1 MNNTI
6 ITGIEAIQSMLAP
19 ALGIS
24 ATAMLLLSMHNRF
37 SIIINRLRLLNEEK
51 RRFHAKIADNIE
63 TGAYE
68 SIRYS
73 SISSQ
78 LKILTKRCKVLRN
91 AILSMMAA
99 IMLFVLASLLIGVN
113 IFIST
118 ELLKNT
124 PLVFFSLGML
134 LVLTGI
140 IYSANDVIS
149 SYRLTEVEVKG
160 EV

>member
-51 RRFHAKIADNIE
+51 RRYHAKIADNVE

-78 LKILTKRCKVLRN
+78 LKILTKRCRVLRN

-118 ELLKNT
+118 ELIKNT

-140 IYSANDVIS
+140 IYSANDVIN

>member
-51 RRFHAKIADNIE
+51 RRYHAKIADNAE

-68 SIRYS
+68 SLRYS

-78 LKILTKRCKVLRN
+78 LKILTKRCRVLRN
-91 AILSMMAA
+91 AILAMMAA
-99 IMLFVLASLLIGVN
+99 IMLFVMASLIIGLN
-113 IFIST
+113 IFVST
-118 ELLKNT
+118 EVLKNT
-124 PLVFFSLGML
+124 PLVLFSLGML
-134 LVLTGI
+134 FVLTGI
-140 IYSANDVIS
+140 VYSANDVIS
-149 SYRLTEVEVKG
+149 SYRLTEVEVIG
-160 EV
+160 DV

>member
-1 MNNTI
+1 MNYTI

-51 RRFHAKIADNIE
+51 RRYHAKIADNVE

-78 LKILTKRCKVLRN
+78 LKILTKRCRVLRN

-118 ELLKNT
+118 ELIKNT

-140 IYSANDVIS
+140 IYSANDVIN

>member
-51 RRFHAKIADNIE
+51 RRYHAKIADNVE

-78 LKILTKRCKVLRN
+78 LKILTKRCRVLRN

-118 ELLKNT
+118 ELIKNT

-140 IYSANDVIS
+140 IYSANDVIN

-160 EV
+160 DV